1 MFVIIVNPAIA
12 ARQGIF
18 AGQTADQPFHN
29 RRREQRLPPPVFRP
43 GANTTSDAISR
54 ALALRSRVDPRR
66 LPLPGASEFAPEV
79 AAHDAYNLTT
89 ARQTPDHQKHAM
101 TQTTNPDR
109 KSFWQVGAR
118 SFLPAGP
125 SAARV
130 VRYYALVTFFAF
142 EVFCITFLQKFAVPL
157 NFEPLGIGVDLGS
170 VELLLPLTY
179 IAMIVLAFFVGMRIE
194 LNRLIWFSVFV
205 IFALISVLTL
215 GTPAKPQSLFL
226 FLVINIPFLFV
237 VDVNRATYRRM
248 LRIFQDV
255 MVFFGIV
262 VLLQYAVEL
271 LWSWRAWP
279 DLDRIVPE
287 TFRFVGYNYIQ
298 PIRYGS
304 RLMKPSG
311 VVFLEVSYVSQWT
324 ALALALEIVYFK
336 RVWRMIF
343 YSGIVVSLFAGTGI
357 LLILLCAPVLLA
369 RVSWRTIL
377 GVLAIG
383 VTCIFIAIQI
393 NWYQQVNHRF
403 TEYKHTGSS
412 SNHRFIEPL
421 EVLGET
427 LQKKNMLISGE
438 GPGTIPKGGAQVWW
452 TVTKLAYE
460 YGLLTT
466 IAFFIFYTSMV
477 FVGAPS
483 LRIAVVLYVLFFLMS
498 GTSIPVYQVLI
509 LIMGGL
515 FRIKNERSP
524 AT

>member
-1 MFVIIVNPAIA
+1 M
-12 ARQGIF
+12 
-18 AGQTADQPFHN
+18 
-29 RRREQRLPPPVFRP
+29 RRRVEL
-43 GANTTSDAISR
+43 
-54 ALALRSRVDPRR
+54 RR
-66 LPLPGASEFAPEV
+66 LPKGSASELAPKV

-89 ARQTPDHQKHAM
+89 PRQTPDRQKHAM
-101 TQTTNPDR
+101 TQTTTPDR

-125 SAARV
+125 SSARV
-130 VRYYALVTFFAF
+130 VRYYALVAFFAF
-142 EVFCITFLQKFAVPL
+142 EVFCVTFLEKFAIPL
-157 NFEPLGIGVDLGS
+157 NLEPLGISVDLGS

-179 IAMIVLAFFVGMRIE
+179 IAMIVLTFFVGIRVDI
-194 LNRLIWFSVFV
+194 NRLIWFSVFA
-205 IFALISVLTL
+205 ICALISILTL
-215 GTPAKPQSLFL
+215 STPMKPQSLIL

-237 VDVNRATYRRM
+237 VDVSRTTYRRM
-248 LRIFQDV
+248 LKIFQDV
-255 MVFFGIV
+255 MIFFGIV
-262 VLLQYAVEL
+262 VLIQYAVEII
-271 LWSWRAWP
+271 WSWRAWP

-298 PIRYGS
+298 PIRFGS

-311 VVFLEVSYVSQWT
+311 VFFLEVSYVSQWT

-357 LLILLCAPVLLA
+357 LLILLCSPVLLA

-383 VTCIFIAIQI
+383 VTCILIAIQI

-421 EVLGET
+421 EVLGDT
-427 LQKKNMLISGE
+427 LQKKNMLFTGE

-509 LIMGGL
+509 LIIGGL
-515 FRIKNERSP
+515 FRIRNEKSP